1 VNSGFHVGLCKVV
14 KILLD
19 DSSIIVV
26 LAFVADVRASDRLI
40 IDGTEV
46 HMVSVSSPSDVLD
59 HCLNFLR
66 FSNLDFMLDL
76 GDVFVQVGNVNT
88 ADDAGVLDDVVHL
101 VEDGEFDFARESL
114 SVHEIMEERLDISV
128 VSTPMRDTF
137 TFDHISFSVET
148 DVQSVG
154 FSANSD
160 GLDNASNGVLLDL
173 NSYLVDLST
182 DMSDV
187 SAADAMSV

>member
-1 VNSGFHVGLCKVV
+1 MNSGFHVGPGNAF
-14 KILLD
+14 KILED

-26 LAFVADVRASDRLI
+26 LAFVGDVRAIDRLI

-46 HMVSVSSPSDVLD
+46 QMVSVSSPSDVLD
-59 HCLNFLR
+59 DCLNFLR

-76 GDVFVQVGNVNT
+76 DDVSVQVGNVST

-101 VEDGEFDFARESL
+101 AEHVESNFLSDSL
-114 SVHEIMEERLDISV
+114 GVHKVMEERCDISIV
-128 VSTPMRDTF
+128 CTPMRDTF
-137 TFDHISFSVET
+137 TFDHLSFSVEA

-160 GLDNASNGVLLDL
+160 SLDNASNGVLLDL

-187 SAADAMSV
+187 SAADATSV